1 MTGLS
6 KFYPDIAFSGNK
18 VQPNEQDRYEIYHI
32 NRPYPAAAAGSITQ
46 WFGTAVGTS
55 TQTPT
60 YGVINL
66 KADYPRNLRVSISC
80 AAGSTKGGTA
90 VFTGKDQFGNAI
102 TESIGMAVAAD
113 GGTAV
118 GTKVFAEVSSAVVT
132 LGTSNA
138 GNGTVSVAGD
148 VVGTTALFGLPV
160 KLGGTNDVRNIC
172 WVQNGAPVSVN
183 GGTIG
188 AFVDVANSAIKAVK
202 TVDGTTYCQV
212 WVKTTSNNSNAGS
225 DICNW

>member
-1 MTGLS
+1 MSLKKNFPS
-6 KFYPDIAFSGNK
+6 FAFSGEQ
-18 VQPNEQDRYEIYHI
+18 VQPEEIDQYTVYSV
-32 NRPYPAAAAGSITQ
+32 NRPYPAAAAGSVTQ

-66 KADYPRNLRVSISC
+66 KADYPRNLRMVITC

-90 VFTGKDQFGNAI
+90 IFTGKNQFGQTQ
-102 TESIGMAVAAD
+102 TETLGIAVAAD
-113 GGTAV
+113 GGTVV
-118 GTKVFAEVSSAVVT
+118 GTKVFAEVSAATIT

-148 VVGTTALFGLPV
+148 VVGSTALFGLPV
-160 KLGGTNDVRNIC
+160 RLGGTTDVKNIC

-188 AFVDVANSAIKAVK
+188 AFVDVPTSSIKAVK
-202 TVDGTTYCQV
+202 TIDGTTYCQV
-212 WVKTTSNNSNAGS
+212 WVKSTADNSGS
-225 DICNW
+225 SSPVCNW

>member
-1 MTGLS
+1 MSL
-6 KFYPDIAFSGNK
+6 KMHYPDIAFSGNQ
-18 VQPNEQDRYEIYHI
+18 VEPEEMDQYTVYSV

-46 WFGTAVGTS
+46 WFGTAAGTS
-55 TQTPT
+55 TTSPT

-66 KADYPRNLRVSISC
+66 KADYPRNLRMVITC

-90 VFTGKDQFGNAI
+90 VFTGKNQFGYNQI
-102 TESIGMAVAAD
+102 ESLGIAVAAD
-113 GGTAV
+113 GGTVV

-132 LGTSNA
+132 MGTSNA
-138 GNGTVSVAGD
+138 GVGTVSVAGD

-160 KLGGTNDVRNIC
+160 RLGGTTDVKNIC

-183 GGTIG
+183 GGTIA
-188 AFVDVANSAIKAVK
+188 AFVDVPTSSIKAVK

-212 WVKTTSNNSNAGS
+212 WVKSTADNSGS
-225 DICNW
+225 VGNVCNW